1 MAKKAEKEKKQ
12 KKKEVKKV
20 PRTVQQTI
28 PYESVYT
35 NGIFKVGPGKF
46 SKTYRLSDANFDIAE
61 EQEQANMYLDY
72 EGFLNSIDVNM
83 TAQITIYNR
92 SVAQEV
98 VKNRV
103 LLKPKPD
110 ALNEFRDEY
119 NTILTEKMSEGR
131 NNL

>member
-1 MAKKAEKEKKQ
+1 
-12 KKKEVKKV
+12 
-20 PRTVQQTI
+20 
-28 PYESVYT
+28 
-35 NGIFKVGPGKF
+35 
-46 SKTYRLSDANFDIAE
+46 
-61 EQEQANMYLDY
+61 MYLDY

-131 NNL
+131 NNLQKRCV